1 MNGTT
6 RDTGTFAAVVAMA
19 AAAWRFVKNKRRWP
33 HAKIVDPECERK
45 VAQLE
50 ARAVAQAGEMISL
63 QIDKAKL
70 EMKVHYMQKAID
82 DSQRDRDELR
92 ASMAILRAQ
101 YEELRQEMRHG

>member
-1 MNGTT
+1 MTGTK
-6 RDTGTFAAVVAMA
+6 DTGIVAAVVASA
-19 AAAWRFVKNKRRWP
+19 AAAWRMVKVKRWWP

-50 ARAVAQAGEMISL
+50 ARAVAQAGEMMSL

-82 DSQRDRDELR
+82 EAVKDRDELR
-92 ASMAILRAQ
+92 SSMAILRAQ